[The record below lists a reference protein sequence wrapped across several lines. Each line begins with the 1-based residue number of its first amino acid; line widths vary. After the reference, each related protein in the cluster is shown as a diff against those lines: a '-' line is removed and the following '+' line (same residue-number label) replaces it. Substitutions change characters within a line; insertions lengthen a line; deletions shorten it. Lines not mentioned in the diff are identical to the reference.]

1 MSFNG
6 GYGVD
11 PATRVKVARAAAEAM
26 LERATR
32 IATYREARDGAQA
45 VIPVDTFRL
54 NLLALIAAL
63 DGESRA
69 GQLAIDDEG
78 AGAIAQIL
86 HEAEGLA
93 TGTFSTEWIE
103 TARQVYGHAAM
114 AGRDLERLDR
124 AEPVPRAQ
132 HDAVAAAAMMLG
144 ELLIRLHR
152 DPANGA
158 GNGAGKSPGN
168 ADGQ

>member
-1 MSFNG
+1 MSFNN

-32 IATYREARDGAQA
+32 ITTYSEARNHGMQA
-45 VIPVDTFRL
+45 MIPVDTFRL

-63 DGESRA
+63 DGENRA

-86 HEAEGLA
+86 HEAEGVA
-93 TGTFSTEWIE
+93 TATFSTDWID
-103 TARQVYGHAAM
+103 TARQLYGSAAM
-114 AGRDLERLDR
+114 AGKEVESFTSDDT
-124 AEPVPRAQ
+124 AEIPRQ
-132 HDAVAAAAMMLG
+132 LYRPIAAAAMMLG
-144 ELLIRLHR
+144 ELLTKLHR
-152 DPANGA
+152 DAANGA
-158 GNGAGKSPGN
+158 DTPPGG
-168 ADGQ
+168 ADGR